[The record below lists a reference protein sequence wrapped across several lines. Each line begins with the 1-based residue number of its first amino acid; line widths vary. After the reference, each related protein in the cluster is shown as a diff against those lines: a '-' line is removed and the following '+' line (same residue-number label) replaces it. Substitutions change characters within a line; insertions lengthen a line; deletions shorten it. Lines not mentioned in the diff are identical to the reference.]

1 MRSLRRGLM
10 VFCCAMSRGLEQSS
24 ENAEELGLVA
34 SVAAGDTQALATL
47 YDRYA
52 SLLLGLGMKILQ
64 DKAEVEDLLH
74 DVFVEVW
81 QKAGSYEP
89 SRGTV
94 RTWLCLRMRSRAL
107 DRSKLSRRTRSESF
121 EARTIE
127 TGQVDIS
134 SDGIEVM
141 QRERLAQALEGL
153 SDSQRT
159 VISLAYFKGL
169 SCSEIATELEVPI
182 GTVKSRLAGARRGLE
197 KAMGAGESSA

>member
-1 MRSLRRGLM
+1 MPG
-10 VFCCAMSRGLEQSS
+10 GTEQSS
-24 ENAEELGLVA
+24 ENAEELELVA
-34 SVAAGDTQALATL
+34 SVAAGDTNALATL

-52 SLLLGLGMKILQ
+52 PLLLGLGMKILQ

-107 DRSKLSRRTRSESF
+107 DRTKLSRRTRSESL
-121 EARTIE
+121 EARPVE
-127 TGQVDIS
+127 TPQPVTKGEGV
-134 SDGIEVM
+134 EVL
-141 QRERLAQALEGL
+141 QRERLAEALAGL
-153 SDSQRT
+153 SEPQRT
-159 VISLAYFKGL
+159 VISMAYFKGL
-169 SCSEIATELEVPI
+169 SCSEIASELKVPI

-197 KAMGAGESSA
+197 KAMGAGESST